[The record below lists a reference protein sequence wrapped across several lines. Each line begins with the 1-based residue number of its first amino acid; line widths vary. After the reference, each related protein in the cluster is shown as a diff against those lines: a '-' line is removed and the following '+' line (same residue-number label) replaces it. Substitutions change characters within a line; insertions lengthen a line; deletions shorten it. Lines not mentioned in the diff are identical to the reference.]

1 MLALPFSEFACQ
13 GLNLAVPTATTT
25 GRHLPLI
32 HMQFLQST
40 NLDFCTSLLVGHQL
54 QLQQLYACFG
64 STKVYKVEMSSVST
78 KVKS

>member
-1 MLALPFSEFACQ
+1 MLALPFSELACQ

-32 HMQFLQST
+32 HMQLST
-40 NLDFCTSLLVGHQL
+40 NLDFCTSLLVGHKP